1 MVSQAAGQALATKP
15 PSALRICRMLHILP
29 ARMPSEAP
37 LVRELFREY
46 LEEIGIDLAFQG
58 FDEEVA
64 SLPGKYAP
72 PSGRL
77 LLGWDDHSVL
87 GCVALREI
95 DSQVCEIKRLYVRP
109 RARARHMGRAL
120 AERAMQEARSAGYA
134 RVCLDTLP
142 GMVAARRLYESLG
155 FVPIEP
161 YVFNPLE
168 GAIFLGRG
176 L

>member
-1 MVSQAAGQALATKP
+1 MGIAWNRQ
-15 PSALRICRMLHILP
+15 SALRICRMFHILP
-29 ARMPSEAP
+29 ARMPHEVP

-46 LEEIGIDLAFQG
+46 LEEIGIDLAFQS

-77 LLGWDDHSVL
+77 LLGWDDQSVL

-95 DSQVCEIKRLYVRP
+95 DAQVCEIKRLYVRP
-109 RARARHMGRAL
+109 RARARHLGREL
-120 AERAMQEARSAGYA
+120 TERILQEARAAGYT

-142 GMVAARRLYESLG
+142 EMVAARRLYGSLG

-168 GAIFLGRG
+168 GAIFLGRE